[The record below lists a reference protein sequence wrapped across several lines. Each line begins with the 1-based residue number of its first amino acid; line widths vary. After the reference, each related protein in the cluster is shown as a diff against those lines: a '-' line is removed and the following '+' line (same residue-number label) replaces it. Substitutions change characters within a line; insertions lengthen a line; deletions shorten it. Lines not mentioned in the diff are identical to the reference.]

1 MPPAEATALLARHQW
16 REGDVA
22 LLEAV
27 AARLG
32 VQVPEPASGG
42 WSS

>member
-1 MPPAEATALLARHQW
+1 MLPAEATKLMTRHQW
-16 REGDVA
+16 QEGDVA

-32 VQVPEPASGG
+32 VQVREPASDGG
-42 WSS
+42 SG